1 MALETSKLFAQLPS
15 EVRARLQAVAQ
26 PRSYQPGQEIFRE
39 GDPGEGLYVVREG
52 LVEIAAL
59 VGGQK
64 PQVLSQ
70 VGPGDIFGEMAVI
83 ENAPRSATAIAR
95 KETTVD
101 FLPRAE
107 LLELLTASPALALAL
122 TREISRRLRE
132 FDRQYLRE
140 VVQAERLAVVGRF
153 ARSIIHDLKNPL
165 NLIGLTAELAGAPD
179 ATPEARRN
187 AAVSIREQVERITE
201 MVGEILEFTR
211 GTTSELLMSSIDYGE
226 FLDRMVQELRP
237 EAAIKSV
244 ALDIPGE
251 WPSVSL
257 PINPRR
263 LRRVFYNLV
272 HNAMDAMPGGGTITL
287 RTRVEPTEIVTE
299 CEDSGPG
306 IAPEIA
312 DQLFQPF
319 ASYGK
324 VYGTGLGLS
333 ICKRILEDHRGW
345 IAFRNSER
353 GGALFS
359 FGLPIP
365 AAT

>member
-15 EVRARLQAVAQ
+15 EVRARLQGVAQ
-26 PRSYQPGQEIFRE
+26 PRTYQPGQEIFRE

-52 LVEIAAL
+52 LVEIAAFA
-59 VGGQK
+59 GGQK
-64 PQVLSQ
+64 PQVFSE

-83 ENAPRSATAIAR
+83 ENEPRSATAIAR

-101 FLPRAE
+101 FVPRE
-107 LLELLTASPALALAL
+107 EMLQLLTTSPTLALAL

-179 ATPEARRN
+179 ATPEERRN
-187 AAVSIREQVERITE
+187 AAVSIRGQVERITE

-211 GTTSELLMSSIDYGE
+211 GTSSDLVVSSMDYGE
-226 FLDRMVQELRP
+226 FLDRMVEELKP
-237 EAAIKSV
+237 EAALKSV
-244 ALDIPGE
+244 ALNIANQ
-251 WPSVSL
+251 WPEISL
-257 PINPRR
+257 PLNPRR

-299 CEDSGPG
+299 FEDSGPG

-333 ICKRILEDHRGW
+333 ICKRILEDHKGW
-345 IAFRNSER
+345 IAYRKSQH
-353 GGALFS
+353 GGAIFS
-359 FGLPIP
+359 FGLPRP
-365 AAT
+365 AKT